1 MYLYETHCHCSQ
13 CSHCGHS
20 TSQEL
25 VLAYHKAG
33 YAGLVLTD
41 HFISGNTAIDRTL
54 PWDVQMKA
62 YYKAYQDACEAAAYL
77 DFDVLFGIEHAYGD
91 GKEVLVY
98 GIDLDF
104 LLANPDL
111 CDITLDEFVDRV
123 HTAGGLVVQAH
134 PYRDRSYVNMNVG
147 PRKDIVDGIEIHN
160 AGNRPGED
168 GQALA
173 LSREKAYILTC
184 GGDVHNI
191 DDPKLGT
198 AGLAFASRIR
208 NNRELIAALRQG
220 ADGYVVQGR
229 VVSQVTETDLP

>member
-13 CSHCGHS
+13 CSHCASS

-25 VLAYHKAG
+25 ALAYYKAG
-33 YAGLVLTD
+33 YAGMILTD
-41 HFISGNTAIDRTL
+41 HFISGNTALDRSL
-54 PWDVQMKA
+54 PWDIQVKTYYQA
-62 YYKAYQDACEAAAYL
+62 YLDACEAVADL

-98 GIDLDF
+98 GIDLNF

-123 HTAGGLVVQAH
+123 HSAGGLVVQAH
-134 PYRDRSYVNMNVG
+134 PYRDRSYINMSVE

-160 AGNRPGED
+160 AGNHPGED
-168 GQALA
+168 GKA
-173 LSREKAYILTC
+173 LSLSHEKDFIRTS

-191 DDPKLGT
+191 TDSKLGA
-198 AGLAFASRIR
+198 AGLAFKTRIR
-208 NNRELIAALRQG
+208 NNHELVAALRQG
-220 ADGYVVQGR
+220 ADGYVINGR
-229 VVSQVTETDLP
+229 VISQVTENDLP

>member
-1 MYLYETHCHCSQ
+1 MI
-13 CSHCGHS
+13 
-20 TSQEL
+20 
-25 VLAYHKAG
+25 
-33 YAGLVLTD
+33 LTD
-41 HFISGNTAIDRTL
+41 HFISGNTALDRSL
-54 PWDVQMKA
+54 LWDIQVKA
-62 YYKAYQDACEAAAYL
+62 YYQAYLDAREAVADL

-134 PYRDRSYVNMNVG
+134 PYRDRSYINMSVE

-160 AGNRPGED
+160 AGNHPGED
-168 GQALA
+168 GKA
-173 LSREKAYILTC
+173 LSLSHEKDFIRTS

-191 DDPKLGT
+191 TDSKLGT
-198 AGLAFASRIR
+198 AGLAFKTRIR
-208 NNRELIAALRQG
+208 NNHELVAALRQG
-220 ADGYVVQGR
+220 ADGYVINGR
-229 VVSQVTETDLP
+229 VISQVTENDLP

>member
-13 CSHCGHS
+13 CSHCASS

-25 VLAYHKAG
+25 ALAYYKAG
-33 YAGLVLTD
+33 YAGMILTD
-41 HFISGNTAIDRTL
+41 HFLSGNTALDRSL
-54 PWDVQMKA
+54 PWDIQVKA
-62 YYKAYQDACEAAAYL
+62 YYQAYLDACEAVADL
-77 DFDVLFGIEHAYGD
+77 DFDVLFSIEHAYGD

-111 CDITLDEFVDRV
+111 CDISLDEFVNRV

-134 PYRDRSYVNMNVG
+134 PYRDRSYINMSVE

-160 AGNRPGED
+160 AGNHPGED
-168 GQALA
+168 GKA
-173 LSREKAYILTC
+173 LSLSHEKDFIRTS

-191 DDPKLGT
+191 TDSKLGT
-198 AGLAFASRIR
+198 AGLAFKTRIR
-208 NNRELIAALRQG
+208 NNHELVAALRQG
-220 ADGYVVQGR
+220 ADGYVINGR
-229 VVSQVTETDLP
+229 VISQVTENDLP